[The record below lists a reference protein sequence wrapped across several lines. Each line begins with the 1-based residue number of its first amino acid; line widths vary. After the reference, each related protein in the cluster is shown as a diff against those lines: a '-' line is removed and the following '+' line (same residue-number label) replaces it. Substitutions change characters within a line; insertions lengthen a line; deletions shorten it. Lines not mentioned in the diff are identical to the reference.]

1 MKVKPMDERSRL
13 AALVLVTAVILG
25 ILADLLLRVGPWG
38 LNLTLW
44 TLALVLAVAAL
55 SASSPT
61 GRSSRPAWPAILV
74 SIFALAFAWRDAEGV
89 KLFNAFAMAV
99 CLAVWLERREG
110 ERVGRWTVID
120 YMRGFLNSA
129 VAAAVG
135 PLALAKIDLG
145 WNSRMVSRK
154 LRYARSAALGL
165 LIALPLL
172 LVFGALLMSADAVFE
187 RMVSEAFDFD
197 IADVLSHGALIAFFA
212 WIVAGFTLVVLSV
225 NRRAFPEL
233 PVDRPGLGIV
243 EVAVP
248 IATIDL
254 LFLTFAL
261 VQLRYLFGDASLV
274 EGTVGLTYSEYA
286 RRGFFELVTVVAL
299 VLPIMLAADW
309 VLAESDRK
317 SRRIYHLLA
326 GTLVLLL
333 LAVVA
338 SAVKRM
344 VLYQSAYGLTELR
357 VYTTAFMAWLGI
369 VLIWFAAT
377 VLRDRRTSFATG
389 ALLSGLLVI
398 GAVNFLNPDA
408 LIARV
413 NTNRAA
419 HGEDFDAIYAG
430 WLSGDAVPVLV
441 SALADLD
448 PADRCQVAERLLER
462 WSVTANP
469 DWRAWSLGRARAFR
483 IVRESR
489 ALLQEWACGPDPKP
503 ASQPQAPPSPDRAL
517 AP

>member
-1 MKVKPMDERSRL
+1 M
-13 AALVLVTAVILG
+13 LG
-25 ILADLLLRVGPWG
+25 ILADVLLRVGPWG
-38 LNLTLW
+38 SNLTLW
-44 TLALVLAVAAL
+44 TLALVVAVAAL
-55 SASSPT
+55 SAGYRQ
-61 GRSSRPAWPAILV
+61 GRRSRPAWPAILV
-74 SIFALAFAWRDAEGV
+74 SFFALAFAWRDAEGV

-110 ERVGRWTVID
+110 EWVGRWTVID
-120 YMRGFLNSA
+120 YIRGFLNSA
-129 VAAAVG
+129 IAAAVG

-145 WNSRMVSRK
+145 WSSSGSSRK
-154 LRYARSAALGL
+154 VRYARSAALGL

-172 LVFGALLMSADAVFE
+172 FFFGALLMAADAVFE
-187 RMVSEAFDFD
+187 RMVTDAFDFD
-197 IADVLSHGALIAFFA
+197 IANVLSHVALTAFFA
-212 WIVAGFTLVVLSV
+212 WIVAGFTLVVLNV

-233 PVDRPGLGIV
+233 PLGRPGLGIV

-248 IATIDL
+248 MATIDL
-254 LFLTFAL
+254 LFLTFVL

-274 EGTVGLTYSEYA
+274 ESTVGLTYSEYA

-317 SRRIYHLLA
+317 SRTVYRLLA
-326 GTLVLLL
+326 GVLVLLL

-344 VLYQSAYGLTELR
+344 LLYQSVYGLTELR
-357 VYTTAFMAWLGI
+357 VYTTAFMTWLGI
-369 VLIWFAAT
+369 VLIWFAST
-377 VLRDRRTSFATG
+377 VLRDRRTSFAPG

-419 HGEDFDAIYAG
+419 QGEEFDATYAG
-430 WLSGDAVPVLV
+430 WLSGDAVLVLV
-441 SALADLD
+441 PALADLD
-448 PADRCQVAERLLER
+448 PADRCQVAARLLER

-489 ALLQEWACGPDPKP
+489 PQLQEWACVPDPEP
-503 ASQPQAPPSPDRAL
+503 ASQPEAQPPPDRAL
-517 AP
+517 SP